1 MSRRAGFSF
10 VEIAIAILIL
20 ALGILPMIGV
30 FISNSEETRANKNRS
45 FAAVLASSVLERYR
59 KFRPEKLKGMFATE
73 AKPEEWESSR
83 KLPESSPEL
92 ANDPIL
98 SPKNLPANDP
108 SKRFFEITEKNFRR
122 VVWFKPGANN
132 KTGQLQCSVA
142 WIEKAAGREKVL
154 TYSLATLLTD
164 PIFPTG
170 RDENP
175 Q

>member
-1 MSRRAGFSF
+1 MLRRGGFSF

-45 FAAVLASSVLERYR
+45 FAAVLASSALERYR
-59 KFRPEKLKGMFATE
+59 KFRPEKLKSMFGTE
-73 AKPEEWESSR
+73 IKPEEYENTR

-92 ANDPIL
+92 ATDPIL
-98 SPKNLPANDP
+98 TPKNLAANDP
-108 SKRFFEITEKNFRR
+108 AKRFYEVIEKLNFRR
-122 VVWFKPGANN
+122 VLHFKQISNRV
-132 KTGQLQCSVA
+132 GQLQCTVVWS
-142 WIEKAAGREKVL
+142 EKAAGREKVL

-170 RDENP
+170 RDDNP
-175 Q
+175 